1 MATMEDIMLSI
12 NAQDNASKVF
22 QSVGSAAQASLNS
35 MNNGMMNISNSM
47 DNMLASVTGKS
58 AAESIFGTASKAETN
73 DVLLDMMSNTSE
85 AASKLKEHVDQ
96 TTNESLVSMQNLIP
110 AMNAFKTATGAT
122 DDQIYNATETMAS
135 TCSNRKCRFI

>member
-47 DNMLASVTGKS
+47 DNMLSSVTGYYW
-58 AAESIFGTASKAETN
+58 T
-73 DVLLDMMSNTSE
+73 
-85 AASKLKEHVDQ
+85 
-96 TTNESLVSMQNLIP
+96 
-110 AMNAFKTATGAT
+110 
-122 DDQIYNATETMAS
+122 
-135 TCSNRKCRFI
+135 